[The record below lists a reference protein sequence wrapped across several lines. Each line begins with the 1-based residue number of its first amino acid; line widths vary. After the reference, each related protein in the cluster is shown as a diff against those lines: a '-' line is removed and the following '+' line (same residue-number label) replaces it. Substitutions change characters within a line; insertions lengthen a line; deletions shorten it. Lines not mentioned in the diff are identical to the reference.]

1 MKKYFIPQSRSG
13 RGACSDELVRAHSRR
28 RLYLRS
34 PFRERRLQREEK
46 YDKNLKK
53 KG

>member
-28 RLYLRS
+28 RLCLRS
-34 PFRERRLQREEK
+34 LLPGKKITREVK
-46 YDKNLKK
+46 I
-53 KG
+53 

>member
-1 MKKYFIPQSRSG
+1 MKRRFYLQSHSG

-34 PFRERRLQREEK
+34 LLPG
-46 YDKNLKK
+46 KK
-53 KG
+53 ITMEVKI